1 MSGLSILD
9 VFTEDLLVRV
19 RGKIGDELDAKTWR
33 LVCKEFLRVDS
44 LTRSTLRLTRIE
56 FLFQLLEKYPNV
68 KTLDLSVC
76 PRVNDGTISLL
87 LSRTRN
93 PLSWAQSL
101 KSLNLRRATA
111 LRYKGLEMLAMACV
125 CLESVDVSYCC
136 GFGDREAAALSCAGG
151 LREVKMDKCLN
162 VTDVGLA
169 KIAVGCANLERLS
182 LKWCLE
188 ISDLGIDLLC
198 KKCQDLKFLDLS
210 YLKVTSDSLCSISTL
225 PNLEDLAMVGCPL
238 VDDIGLQFL
247 GNGCPSLQVVDVSR
261 CESVSS
267 SGVISVIRG
276 HSGLRQ
282 LKAGYCFSE
291 VSMTVLYN
299 MKDLKNLETII
310 IDGAK
315 VSDSG
320 LHFISTN
327 CKSLVEIGL
336 SKCVGVTNMGI
347 IQLVSGCVNLKII
360 NLTCCHSITDA
371 AISAIAGSC
380 RSLVCLKVESCHK
393 ITEKGLYQLGSF
405 CLLLKELDLTDCC
418 GVNDKALEY
427 LSRCSKL
434 LCLKLGLCANISDK
448 GLFYIASNCSK
459 IRELDLYRC
468 TGIGDDGLAA
478 LSTGCKELKNLNLSY
493 CDKITDRGMG
503 YLGSLEELSDLEL
516 RGLMNL
522 TSVGLTMIAVGCKKL
537 ADLDLKHCEKI
548 DDSGFWA
555 LAFYSQNL
563 RQINLSYCAL
573 TSMALCMVMGNL
585 TRLQDAKLVHLNY
598 CTREGFELALWSC
611 CGRMKKVKL
620 IAPLRFLL
628 SSDILEALHATG
640 CKIRWD

>member
-19 RGKIGDELDAKTWR
+19 RGEIGDELDAKTWR

-44 LTRSTLRLTRIE
+44 LTRSTLRVNRIE

-68 KTLDLSVC
+68 RTLDLSLC
-76 PRVNDGTISLL
+76 PRVNDGIISSL

-93 PLSWAQSL
+93 SLSWTRSL
-101 KSLNLRRATA
+101 KSLNLRRATG
-111 LRYKGLEMLAMACV
+111 LRYKGLEMLAIACV

-136 GFGDREAAALSCAGG
+136 GFGDREAAALSHAGG
-151 LREVKMDKCLN
+151 LSELKMDKCLN

-169 KIAVGCANLERLS
+169 KIAIGCLNLERLS

-198 KKCQDLKFLDLS
+198 KKCQNLKSLDLS
-210 YLKVTSDSLCSISTL
+210 YLKVTSDSLRSIATL
-225 PNLEDLAMVGCPL
+225 PYLEDLALVGCPL
-238 VDDIGLQFL
+238 VDDFGLQYV
-247 GNGCPSLQVVDVSR
+247 GNGCPSLQIIDVSR

-267 SGVISVIRG
+267 SGIISVIKG
-276 HSGLRQ
+276 HSGLLQ
-282 LKAGYCFSE
+282 LKAGYCFLELS
-291 VSMTVLYN
+291 TTALYN
-299 MKDLKNLETII
+299 MKGLKNIETII

-315 VSDSG
+315 LSDSS

-327 CKSLVEIGL
+327 CKSLVEVGL
-336 SKCVGVTNMGI
+336 SKCVGVTDMGI

-371 AISAIAGSC
+371 VIYAIAGSC
-380 RSLVCLKVESCHK
+380 HSLVCLKVESCHI
-393 ITEKGLYQLGSF
+393 ITEKGLYQLGLF
-405 CLLLKELDLTDCC
+405 CLLLEELDLTDCC
-418 GVNDKALEY
+418 SVNDKALEY
-427 LSRCSKL
+427 LSRCSEL
-434 LCLKLGLCANISDK
+434 SILKLGLCTNISDK
-448 GLFYIASNCSK
+448 GLFHIASKFSK

-468 TGIGDDGLAA
+468 VGIGDDGLAS
-478 LSTGCKELKNLNLSY
+478 LSTGCKKLKNLNLSY

-503 YLGSLEELSDLEL
+503 YIGSLKELSNLEI
-516 RGLMNL
+516 RGLMNI
-522 TSVGLTMIAVGCKKL
+522 TSAGLTAVAAGCKKL

-548 DDSGFWA
+548 DDLGFWA

-563 RQINLSYCAL
+563 RQINLGYCAL
-573 TSMALCMVMGNL
+573 SNVALCMVMGNL

-620 IAPLRFLL
+620 IAALRFML
-628 SSDILEALHATG
+628 SSELLEALHTTG